1 MKNNATFILI
11 ITVLVMAGSYGVYS
25 IFQQNTPYAE
35 KISAAQN
42 NMLDTSTNKIE
53 SPTRI
58 AEEIPDPI
66 LESSVNNDFT
76 DVMSETIEMLEQ
88 SRYSAAVEF
97 VDSFYQQ
104 LSTKELE
111 EFDNLFISTAFQL
124 WQTGKT
130 LQAIDLL
137 THHTEAFNSLDSWNL
152 LSTFQLKSKNWLA
165 AIDSLQQAFALEY
178 QPDKLKT
185 ITDNLIVAA
194 SSQRALLEAQK
205 DELGINLLYKNLY
218 EFDPENTRF
227 QLELAYSYMRLKD
240 NNNAR
245 NLLELLQYDSEYAA
259 LANSALLSLNND
271 TAAISEQKSEPTP
284 NQNEIVIPLLRSG
297 NSFFA
302 KTTIN
307 NRDLRLLLDTGASI
321 TSLSTKTIQSLNL
334 EPTGRSIQLSTANGI
349 TRAQLYKAD
358 QIRLGRL
365 RLRNLV
371 VAEIEFDKNSQIHGL
386 LGTDLLNQLDS
397 RYSYIIDNQKN
408 ALIFKPKN

>member
-1 MKNNATFILI
+1 
-11 ITVLVMAGSYGVYS
+11 MAGSYGIYS
-25 IFQQNTPYAE
+25 IYQQNTPDTDAF
-35 KISAAQN
+35 SAPQSN
-42 NMLDTSTNKIE
+42 TLDTSTNKIE
-53 SPTRI
+53 TPTRVAKDKI
-58 AEEIPDPI
+58 AEEIIDPI
-66 LESSVNNDFT
+66 IESSEHNNFT

-88 SRYSAAVEF
+88 SQYSAAVEF

-111 EFDNLFISTAFQL
+111 EFDNLFVNTALQL
-124 WQTGKT
+124 WQSGKT

-137 THHTEAFNSLDSWNL
+137 THHTEAFNGLDSWNL
-152 LSTFQLKSKNWLA
+152 LSTFHLKSKNWLA
-165 AIDSLQQAFALEY
+165 AIDSLQQAFSLEY
-178 QPDKLKT
+178 QPDKLQT

-218 EFDPENTRF
+218 EHHPDNTRF

-245 NLLELLQYDSEYAA
+245 TLLELLQYDSEYAA
-259 LANSALLSLNND
+259 IANSALLSLNND
-271 TAAISEQKSEPTP
+271 TAAISEQKTEPTR

-297 NSFFA
+297 SSFFA

-321 TSLSTKTIQSLNL
+321 TSLSTTTIQSLNL

-358 QIRLGRL
+358 QIKLGRL